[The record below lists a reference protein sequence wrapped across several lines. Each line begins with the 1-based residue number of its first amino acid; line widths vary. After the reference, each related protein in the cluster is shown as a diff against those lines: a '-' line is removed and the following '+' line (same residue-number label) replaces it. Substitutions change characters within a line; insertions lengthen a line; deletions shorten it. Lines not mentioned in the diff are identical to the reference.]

1 MRSEAQKRADKKWR
15 SENLRTVSFTYR
27 KEKAEDLR
35 IYAES
40 QGLTL
45 ANFARLACQYCK
57 NNNINLHQDPSE
69 EQAEK

>member
-1 MRSEAQKRADKKWR
+1 MISEKKKASNAKWDR
-15 SENLRTVSFTYR
+15 ENLLTVSCRLRR
-27 KEKAEDLR
+27 KEAEELR

-45 ANFARLACQYCK
+45 GAFARLALRYCK
-57 NNNINLHQDPSE
+57 DNNINLHQDPSE